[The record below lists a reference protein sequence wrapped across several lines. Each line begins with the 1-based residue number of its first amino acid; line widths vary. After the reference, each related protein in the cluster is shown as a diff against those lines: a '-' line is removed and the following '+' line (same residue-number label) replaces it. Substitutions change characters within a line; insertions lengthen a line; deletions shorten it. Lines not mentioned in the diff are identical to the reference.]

1 MNKRFWGGVKALVIL
16 ILDGMLVQYYLFYDW
31 RITFIVIGCITL
43 YAFYISEFFST
54 LKVGGVRLDKLDAL
68 SRSKLRQ
75 GYEILKKQYYR
86 TYGKELNLKVY
97 LIPEDSFN
105 AYAFGI
111 KKIGITSDAL
121 LCLDANSI
129 AGVLAHEVGHVIGLD
144 VVIKRLLF
152 INLLGLSLVLLISQV
167 VWLLVVLLICVGI
180 TWLFN
185 NCIGIYLSVGL
196 LRGLTKIS
204 KGIFGVILSLAQSF
218 ISLLDR
224 SKEYSADSFACDLG
238 FGFQLSFI
246 LSRYVGETPPAR
258 CISDLLYATHP
269 KTAKRVA
276 RIEKKIEKE
285 RMQIINKKKLR

>member
-1 MNKRFWGGVKALVIL
+1 MNKRFFGYVRAAIIL
-16 ILDGMLVQYYLFYDW
+16 ILDSVLIQYYLHDW
-31 RITFIVIGCITL
+31 CITSITIGCIIL
-43 YAFYISEFFST
+43 YAIFFSEIFST

-68 SRSKLRQ
+68 SRSKLGQ

-86 TYGKELNLKVY
+86 IYGKELNLKVY

-121 LCLDANSI
+121 LCLDVNSI

-144 VVIKRLLF
+144 VVVKRLLF

-167 VWLLVVLLICVGI
+167 VWLLVVLLICIGI
-180 TWLFN
+180 AWLFN
-185 NCIGIYLSVGL
+185 NCIGIYVSAGL

-204 KGIFGVILSLAQSF
+204 KGILEVILSFAQSF
-218 ISLLDR
+218 ISLIDR
-224 SKEYSADSFACDLG
+224 SREYSADSFACDLG

-276 RIEKKIEKE
+276 RIEKKMEKE
-285 RMQIINKKKLR
+285 RVQIINKKN